1 MIADLLNEMPRFFTY
16 YNMKFLLGAA
26 ATTVLLSAGG
36 CLLGASLGFC
46 LAMIRVT
53 RGRMLL
59 PARLVSISFIEFFRR
74 VPFLVTLMTMF
85 FVFQFLRL
93 DVSLFTVALT
103 TVCLIAI
110 SFCGE
115 IVRAGLE
122 SVNRTQ
128 WEAAEVMNFTLGQ
141 SIRMVILPQAWKV
154 ILPPI
159 FIFFVG
165 FIKDTA
171 LASYIG
177 VVELTYV
184 GKALNNKGFS
194 AALVFGTIL
203 VFYFIISYPLAR
215 TGAWLEVK
223 LGVSKYRTV

>member
-1 MIADLLNEMPRFFTY
+1 MFAGLLDEIPRFFTY
-16 YNMKFLLGAA
+16 YNLKFLLEAA

-46 LAMIRVT
+46 LAIIRVT
-53 RGRMLL
+53 RSRTLL
-59 PARLVSISFIEFFRR
+59 PVRLASITYIELFRR
-74 VPFLVTLMTMF
+74 IPFLVTLMTMF
-85 FVFQFLRL
+85 FVFQFLRF
-93 DVSLFTVALT
+93 DVSLFFVALT

-110 SFCGE
+110 SYCAE
-115 IVRAGLE
+115 IVRAWLE
-122 SVNRTQ
+122 SVNKTQ
-128 WEAAEVMNFTLGQ
+128 WEAAEVMNFSLGQ
-141 SIRMVILPQAWKV
+141 NIRMVILPQAWKV

-194 AALVFGTIL
+194 AGLAFGTIL

-215 TGAWLEVK
+215 TGAWLERK
-223 LGVSKYRTV
+223 HGVS

>member
-1 MIADLLNEMPRFFTY
+1 MLAGLLDEIPRFFTY
-16 YNMKFLLGAA
+16 YNLKFLLGAA
-26 ATTVLLSAGG
+26 ATTILLSAGG
-36 CLLGASLGFC
+36 CILGASLGFF
-46 LAMIRVT
+46 LAIIRVT
-53 RGRMLL
+53 RSRVLL
-59 PARLVSISFIEFFRR
+59 PARLAAISYIEFFRR

-85 FVFQFLRL
+85 FVFQFLGF
-93 DVSLFTVALT
+93 DVSLFTIALT

-110 SFCGE
+110 SYCGE

-122 SVNRTQ
+122 SVKKTQ

-141 SIRMVILPQAWKV
+141 NILMVILPQAWKV

-194 AALVFGTIL
+194 AGLVFGTVL

-215 TGAWLEVK
+215 TGAWLEKK
-223 LGVSKYRTV
+223 LGVSKNRTV